1 MLLLVS
7 KQIYFVRR
15 IYIFYFLI
23 RCYVDIVKYHMFVK
37 IGMWHMMK
45 RIDESMTFSVG
56 RASKRQPVN
65 GQPVNDANEGDQ

>member
-15 IYIFYFLI
+15 IYILFILIFLI
-23 RCYVDIVKYHMFVK
+23 QCNVDIVKYRMFVK

-45 RIDESMTFSVG
+45 RIDESMTFSIG
-56 RASKRQPVN
+56 RASKR
-65 GQPVNDANEGDQ
+65 QPVNDANEGDQ